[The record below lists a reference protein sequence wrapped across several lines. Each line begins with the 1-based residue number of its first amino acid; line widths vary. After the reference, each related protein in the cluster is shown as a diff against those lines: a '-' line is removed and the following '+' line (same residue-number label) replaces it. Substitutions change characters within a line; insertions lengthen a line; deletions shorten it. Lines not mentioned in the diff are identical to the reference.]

1 MQVGDLVVHLH
12 LPWITHVVLERMEH
26 AGRVAI
32 QVHGELHTQKSGW
45 HRVEDWKVIS
55 ESR

>member
-12 LPWITHVVLERMEH
+12 LPWITHVVLERIEH